1 MNPKKIDDKCFH
13 YAVMVALRYE
23 ETESHPEG
31 VSNIKPFINK
41 LNWEGINYSSKL
53 DDWKAL
59 EKHNPTNTFDILCI
73 KEKEIYPAYILN
85 FNSNCEKQI
94 ILLMI
99 PNEKKKTCDYLAVNK
114 LSTVLK
120 GIT

>member
-31 VSNIKPFINK
+31 VSNIKPFITK

-59 EKHNPTNTFDILCI
+59 EKHNPTNTFDMYFD
-73 KEKEIYPAYILN
+73 IYVL
-85 FNSNCEKQI
+85 
-94 ILLMI
+94 
-99 PNEKKKTCDYLAVNK
+99 KKKKYIK
-114 LSTVLK
+114 LK
-120 GIT
+120 F